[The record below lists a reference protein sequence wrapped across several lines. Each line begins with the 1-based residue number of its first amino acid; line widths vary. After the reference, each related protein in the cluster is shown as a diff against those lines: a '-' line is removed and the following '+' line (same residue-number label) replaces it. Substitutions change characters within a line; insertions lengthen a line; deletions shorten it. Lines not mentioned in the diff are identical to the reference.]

1 MTDTA
6 TSPVILITGSARRL
20 GAATVRLLHQRG
32 CRLIVHYR
40 RSAKHALVLQGE
52 LNGIRPDSI
61 RLLQADLGDHKAVIR
76 LAHEAIDCYG
86 QLDGLVNNA
95 SAFYPTPL
103 QSATESD
110 WNALMDSNCKG
121 AFFLSQQLA
130 PALTSTHGSIVNITD
145 MNADRGMRE
154 HCIYTM
160 AKSALKSMTRSLAR
174 DLAPDVRVN
183 AVAPG
188 AILWPEA
195 MSDPQQHAS
204 EHQAIISG
212 IPAARLGDPLDI
224 AHAVAYLLLD
234 ASYMTGQTVRVDGGR
249 ALC

>member
-1 MTDTA
+1 VTDTT
-6 TSPVILITGSARRL
+6 TSPVILITGGARRL
-20 GAATVRLLHQRG
+20 GAATVRHLHQRG
-32 CRLIVHYR
+32 CRLIVHFR
-40 RSAKHALVLQGE
+40 SSAKHALALQQE

-61 RLLQADLGDHKAVIR
+61 HLLQADLENHQAVIR
-76 LAHEAIDCYG
+76 LAQEALGCYG
-86 QLDGLVNNA
+86 QIDGLVNNA

-103 QSATESD
+103 QSATETD
-110 WNALMDSNCKG
+110 WNTLMDSNCKG

-130 PALTSTHGSIVNITD
+130 PALTETRGSIVNITD

-195 MSDPQQHAS
+195 LSDPQEHAQ

-212 IPAARLGDPLDI
+212 IPAGRLGDPQDI
-224 AHAVAYLLLD
+224 ALAVAYLLLD

-249 ALC
+249 ALG